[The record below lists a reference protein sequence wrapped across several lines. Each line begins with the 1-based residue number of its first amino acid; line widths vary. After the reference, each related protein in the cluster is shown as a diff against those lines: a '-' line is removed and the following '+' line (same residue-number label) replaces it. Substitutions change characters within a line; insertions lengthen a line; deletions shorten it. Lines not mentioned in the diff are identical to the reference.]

1 MVTGK
6 GMAVSE
12 TLRVAAVGD
21 IHCTRTSAGQL
32 APFFAQVGAA
42 ADILLLAGDLTDYG
56 LPVEAQILAHELS
69 SGLRIPV
76 IAVLGNHDYESGKQE
91 EVSQILCD
99 AGVNMLDG
107 ESIEVMGIGFA
118 GTKGFAGGFG
128 RSTLGAW
135 GEEVTKLFVREAI
148 NEALKLES
156 ALARLRAPHRIAL
169 LHYAPVQSTVE
180 GERCE
185 VWPYL
190 GTSRLEEPLLRYPV
204 EAVFHGHAHHGRP
217 EGRLMDQTAVFNV
230 AQPLLR
236 GTFPDRPPFRIFEVP
251 IEPGA
256 REEHPHPAIA

>member
-1 MVTGK
+1 
-6 GMAVSE
+6 MAVSE

-91 EVSQILCD
+91 EVSHILCD

-135 GEEVTKLFVREAI
+135 GEDVTKLFVREAI

-251 IEPGA
+251 VEPGA
-256 REEHPHPAIA
+256 REEHAHPAIA